1 MVSDDNNDPPSLSS
15 QPSSGQPAA
24 CKPPLAPKP
33 TLARAEECSFPSPPS
48 SLLEP
53 TPEDITTTTTA
64 TQEGKTDI
72 TQVEPDSLFLEI
84 TPPDFEDD
92 SCKNGQQQLLPAVV
106 ETDSCSKPASTEKK
120 GSIGSSNSN
129 ESKKDSSGSCSRR
142 DSRNGNGNNS
152 LKVDMDKLAYD
163 ISISR
168 WAQCAQL

>member
-1 MVSDDNNDPPSLSS
+1 MSDETWTP
-15 QPSSGQPAA
+15 
-24 CKPPLAPKP
+24 
-33 TLARAEECSFPSPPS
+33 ARAEECSFPSPPS

-64 TQEGKTDI
+64 TQEGKTEI

-92 SCKNGQQQLLPAVV
+92 NCKNGQQLLQAVV

-142 DSRNGNGNNS
+142 DSRNGNGNS
-152 LKVDMDKLAYD
+152 LKVDMDKLPYD

-168 WAQCAQL
+168 WVGSMLAALTFQDISLNYIKQNRLKDTLWL